1 MRRVAAMKMGISAV
15 VAPKLTAAVAIAW
28 PTSIASA
35 TIWAMN
41 ASFRVTVMPAMA
53 TSPAPISSTA
63 VAAALLDLAVAS
75 LGRGAI
81 RDVRD

>member
-1 MRRVAAMKMGISAV
+1 
-15 VAPKLTAAVAIAW
+15 
-28 PTSIASA
+28 
-35 TIWAMN
+35 
-41 ASFRVTVMPAMA
+41 MA